1 MRMKWGRGDRTG
13 GPSIRPVYTYALV
26 LISFIATLGIEGFRY
41 KSVLTPLERRYF
53 PDYLSSQMLG
63 VVRDNGWYTLLQ
75 VVTRKGS
82 RLALDSDVFPTV
94 TESGQNSFALTQ
106 EAMKHGAL
114 RLESHRGHYNNA
126 EMHAFLGRL
135 IYHNQAPTDLF
146 RPALWA
152 GLVLFFAGLLP
163 ATYLDHKR
171 SSAVRYGRRLTCP
184 NSVSVAQLNSSHRFR
199 GIRLVDRC
207 REVLDHLLRLNKK
220 PSFPLG
226 KDNPHVLLM
235 AEPLPKGP
243 VKIAAA
249 AAGTDNGSQAS
260 RTRQE
265 SAPPEQTPTQDQKLE
280 HALTPTNRRFFE

>member
-1 MRMKWGRGDRTG
+1 MRTKWDRAKSTG
-13 GPSIRPVYTYALV
+13 GLSIQPVYTYTLV
-26 LISFIATLGIEGFRY
+26 LISCIASLGIQGFRY
-41 KSVLTPLERRYF
+41 KRVWTPLQRH
-53 PDYLSSQMLG
+53 YLPGYLGSQIVG
-63 VVRDNGWYTLLQ
+63 VVHDNGWYTLLQ

-82 RLALDSDVFPTV
+82 RLALDSDVLPTV

-126 EMHAFLGRL
+126 EMHAFLGSL

-199 GIRLVDRC
+199 GIRLVDGS
-207 REVLDHLLRLNKK
+207 REVLDHFLGLNKK

-226 KDNPHVLLM
+226 KDNPRVLLM
-235 AEPLPKGP
+235 ADPLPKGP
-243 VKIAAA
+243 VKIAATT
-249 AAGTDNGSQAS
+249 AGTDNRSQPSGS
-260 RTRQE
+260 RQE
-265 SAPPEQTPTQDQKLE
+265 SAPLEQKTRQDQKLE
-280 HALTPTNRRFFE
+280 HAVAPTKRPFFE